1 MKEANYNHLRL
12 DNFPTLRSDGS
23 GSTSKRRRQVFHSNR
38 EKTLRDEGAVI
49 EADAQATPSQRPP
62 LSNLTNQSYRQSG
75 SGFTASTEKTPLANN
90 RKYSLLTP
98 GSVLNMNAPV
108 SSHDQSP
115 LSNVTSNHNGSSST
129 GIFCPLDRS
138 VGRLPLAQTNRKRD
152 KRATVFNS
160 SGQTGSSTRHPL
172 SNITN
177 QIPLSPGTVFN
188 SSGQTGSSTR
198 HPLSNITNQIPLSPG
213 SVLNMNG
220 SMIDNDK
227 PPLSNVTIQHHVK
240 SQKNLKKTK
249 DQL

>member
-1 MKEANYNHLRL
+1 MNAPVSSH
-12 DNFPTLRSDGS
+12 DQS
-23 GSTSKRRRQVFHSNR
+23 
-38 EKTLRDEGAVI
+38 
-49 EADAQATPSQRPP
+49 P
-62 LSNLTNQSYRQSG
+62 LSNVTSNHNG
-75 SGFTASTEKTPLANN
+75 SGFIASTEKTPLANN
-90 RKYSLLTP
+90 GKHSLLTP

-108 SSHDQSP
+108 SSHDQTP